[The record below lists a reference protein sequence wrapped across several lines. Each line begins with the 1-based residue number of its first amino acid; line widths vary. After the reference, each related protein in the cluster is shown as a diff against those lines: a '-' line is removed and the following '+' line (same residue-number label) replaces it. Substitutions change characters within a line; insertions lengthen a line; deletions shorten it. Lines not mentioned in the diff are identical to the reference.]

1 MRNLKKIILPAVTLL
16 LFFVISCSK
25 DNDPQSTTGD
35 LYNKPLPV
43 IKASI
48 QGRWQLHYGK
58 GGFIANLI
66 HDWGNDDYWEF
77 KFKNNEDRI
86 KTYLEPLEADT
97 TITWIKG
104 QGAYVGETYIM
115 EFYDKIG
122 YPSHFVIDGIYRDT
136 LKIHWDASDAIFL
149 YFTKSN

>member
-1 MRNLKKIILPAVTLL
+1 MKNFTKKL
-16 LFFVISCSK
+16 LFAVSLLVLLVTACDK
-25 DNDPQSTTGD
+25 DDEVQPVTGD

-48 QGRWQLHYGK
+48 QGKWQLHYGK

-77 KFKNNEDRI
+77 DFSNSKDRI

-97 TITWIKG
+97 KITWIKG
-104 QGAYVGETYIM
+104 QGDYVGETYIM
-115 EFYDKIG
+115 EFYDKEG
-122 YPSHFVIDGIYRDT
+122 YPSHFVVDGIYNDT
-136 LKIHWDASDAIFL
+136 LKIHWNSPDAMFL
-149 YFTKSN
+149 YFTKP

>member
-1 MRNLKKIILPAVTLL
+1 MKLKIAILFKLSFLALL
-16 LFFVISCSK
+16 VVGCTK
-25 DNDPQSTTGD
+25 DEDVHPTTGD
-35 LYNKPLPV
+35 LYNKSLPV

-48 QGRWQLHYGK
+48 QGKWQLNYGK
-58 GGFIANLI
+58 GGLNANQI

-77 KFKNNEDRI
+77 NFKNNEDRI
-86 KTYLEPLEADT
+86 KTYLEPIEADT

-104 QGAYVGETYIM
+104 QGDYVGETYIM

-122 YPSHFVIDGIYRDT
+122 YPSHFVIDGIYSDT
-136 LKIHWDASDAIFL
+136 LKIHWNSPDGIFL

>member
-1 MRNLKKIILPAVTLL
+1 MKLKIAILFKLSFLVLL
-16 LFFVISCSK
+16 IVGCTK
-25 DNDPQSTTGD
+25 DEEVQPTIGD

-58 GGFIANLI
+58 GGFIANQI

-77 KFKNNEDRI
+77 NFKNNEDRI
-86 KTYLEPLEADT
+86 KTYMEPLEADT

-104 QGAYVGETYIM
+104 QDGYAGETYIM

-122 YPSHFVIDGIYRDT
+122 YPSHFVIDGIYSDT
-136 LKIHWDASDAIFL
+136 LKIHWNASDAIFL